1 MQIEDL
7 KSYSIIKKITEI
19 DSSAFVVGG
28 YIRDLLKGQ
37 ESMDIDIVT
46 GSDIEKLATS
56 IAKDMTAT
64 LVAFKKAGIIRVVSD
79 SITLD
84 FSEIQGSIYE
94 DLSKRDFTMNAIAW
108 SPSEGIVDPCGGVTD
123 IKKGIIRAISE
134 ENLKSDP
141 LRLLR
146 AYRFIAEE
154 GFKIDPETRRMI
166 RRLRKRIRISASERI
181 TSELFRILNSWN
193 YSRALK
199 EAFADGLLGEVLSID
214 RDRLF
219 DNIKSLSKMER
230 FIESVKDSL
239 DLALDN
245 VYSQGLTYRGL
256 LRLERLLMDSRFDRN
271 RLTLSRS
278 IWKRLRALTAA
289 FRIYKK
295 KRDSINS
302 KILFEIFYELKEAS
316 IDFSILT
323 NKKRIFLD
331 ACRFLRMK
339 DIIPGDKIAELTGL
353 KAEDIGKLLKKLR
366 FLQFAGAG
374 TPKNL

>member
-19 DSSAFVVGG
+19 DSSAFIVGG
-28 YIRDLLKGQ
+28 YVRDLLKGQ

-108 SPSEGIVDPCGGVTD
+108 SPSEGIVDPCGGVDD

-154 GFKIDPETRRMI
+154 GFKIDAETRRMI
-166 RRLRKRIRISASERI
+166 RRLRKRIRITASERI

-199 EAFADGLLGEVLSID
+199 EAFADGLLGEILSID
-214 RDRLF
+214 RDRLL

-302 KILFEIFYELKEAS
+302 KTLFEIFYELKEAS